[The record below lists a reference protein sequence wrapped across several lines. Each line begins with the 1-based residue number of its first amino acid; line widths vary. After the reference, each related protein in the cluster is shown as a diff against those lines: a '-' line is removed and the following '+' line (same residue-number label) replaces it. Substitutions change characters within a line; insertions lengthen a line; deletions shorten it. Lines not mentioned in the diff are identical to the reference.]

1 MFKNSVIQHVYKES
15 RKQRRC
21 RNLLFIRPF
30 IYLCTY
36 NNRAQEAGTLIFKSY
51 FNMTYSKRVTELQRI
66 YSLTPEDVFFCMLV
80 ASGATRQEAY
90 AAIYRPTTN
99 GTGTIASKANALQKN
114 KPGISQLIE
123 AIQYQRA
130 GATTTKTG
138 SPKEDAA
145 NIAESNKVDKKTL
158 DTFRSKD
165 GILENL
171 IKVLPSLTGKDKA
184 AVLMQIADLQRM
196 KQEENK
202 EEAEQ
207 VVYYHPVSCYRCA
220 LYAEHKKKQKEEAR
234 KDRDI

>member
-1 MFKNSVIQHVYKES
+1 MVY
-15 RKQRRC
+15 
-21 RNLLFIRPF
+21 IIPF
-30 IYLCTY
+30 LYLCHKITE
-36 NNRAQEAGTLIFKSY
+36 RKKPEQSIFKSY

-130 GATTTKTG
+130 GGTTTKTG
-138 SPKEDAA
+138 SPKEDTAQ
-145 NIAESNKVDKKTL
+145 IAEGNKVDKKTL

-234 KDRDI
+234 KDRYI